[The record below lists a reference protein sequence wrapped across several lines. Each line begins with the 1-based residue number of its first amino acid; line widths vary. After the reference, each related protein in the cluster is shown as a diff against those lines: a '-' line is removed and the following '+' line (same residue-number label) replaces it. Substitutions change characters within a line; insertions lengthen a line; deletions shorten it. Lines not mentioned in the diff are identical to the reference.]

1 MRKFEQ
7 RTAKS
12 KAIFADAR
20 SDVPFGVHS
29 NYRYSEP
36 YPLYFSRAKG
46 TKMWDV
52 DGNQYSDYNMGFGVL
67 VAGHAHH
74 AIVSAIKEQAER
86 GTDFG
91 FEWEQ
96 TPKLARMICDR
107 YHVDQVKLSNTG
119 AEATMYAVRF
129 ARSFTGRNKIVKFEG
144 CYHGGNETLIV
155 SVKPP
160 RSKEGD
166 PKAPNQV
173 PSSTGVPEGFYKNT
187 LVAPFN
193 DLGAVTEIVRK
204 NAEDIAGMILEP
216 IAMNMGFVLPR
227 RGFLEGLRKLADQ
240 YNFLLIFD
248 EIKTCGKFYGGMR
261 DFVNVEPD
269 LITLGKA
276 IGGGVPIAGIAGKR
290 EVMETVVPGVVSHAG
305 TFNSNPLCVAAAIAT
320 LAKALTRKAMTRSG
334 ELSRMLAKGY
344 EDIIKDSHLT
354 AQVSQAG
361 LSGAIAFSPQPIT
374 DWRSFQACDTG
385 KWFAYC
391 LSMMNR
397 GIIPAG
403 PSPDEQW
410 TVSVVHTKED
420 IEEHLEALKKVASY
434 VKKYEKPAE
443 LVEAI

>member
-1 MRKFEQ
+1 
-7 RTAKS
+7 
-12 KAIFADAR
+12 
-20 SDVPFGVHS
+20 
-29 NYRYSEP
+29 
-36 YPLYFSRAKG
+36 
-46 TKMWDV
+46 
-52 DGNQYSDYNMGFGVL
+52 
-67 VAGHAHH
+67 
-74 AIVSAIKEQAER
+74 
-86 GTDFG
+86 
-91 FEWEQ
+91 
-96 TPKLARMICDR
+96 
-107 YHVDQVKLSNTG
+107 
-119 AEATMYAVRF
+119 
-129 ARSFTGRNKIVKFEG
+129 
-144 CYHGGNETLIV
+144 
-155 SVKPP
+155 
-160 RSKEGD
+160 
-166 PKAPNQV
+166 
-173 PSSTGVPEGFYKNT
+173 
-187 LVAPFN
+187 
-193 DLGAVTEIVRK
+193 
-204 NAEDIAGMILEP
+204 
-216 IAMNMGFVLPR
+216 
-227 RGFLEGLRKLADQ
+227 LRKLADQ

-248 EIKTCGKFYGGMR
+248 EIKTCGKFYGGIR
-261 DFVNVEPD
+261 DFVNVKPD

-320 LAKALTRKAMTRSG
+320 LSKALTKKTMTRSG
-334 ELSRMLAKGY
+334 ELSRTLAKGY

-361 LSGAIAFSPQPIT
+361 LSGAIAFSPQPVT

-420 IEEHLEALKKVASY
+420 IEEHLEALKKVANY